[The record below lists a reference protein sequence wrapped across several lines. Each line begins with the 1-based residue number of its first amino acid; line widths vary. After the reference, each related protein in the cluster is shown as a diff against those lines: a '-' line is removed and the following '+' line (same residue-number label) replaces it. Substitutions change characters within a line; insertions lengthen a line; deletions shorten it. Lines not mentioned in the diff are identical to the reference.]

1 MMAGQ
6 YEKAITIKQ
15 AIDSINLRHY
25 LLPAIQRK
33 FVWSSSQICLL
44 FDSIMRDYPIN
55 SFMMWDIRS
64 ASIKNDYKFYEFL
77 KEYCQRFNEEN
88 PCVATNAGFHDFK
101 AVIDGQQRLT
111 SLYIGLC
118 GTYAYKKPR
127 VWWPSAQDDR
137 ILPPRKLYVDLTAP
151 LNSDDELMMKYNFRF
166 LTDKQY
172 ADSLT
177 DNKHHWFCLHEIFK
191 YEQHDSP
198 DDILFNVVVPELEK
212 RDLISSEFSRK
223 TLLKLYTKI
232 RTENLIHYFNESS
245 QDIDHVLDVFIRTNS
260 GGTKLEFSDLL
271 MSIAVAHWQGDFRR
285 ELDELTKNIY
295 QNNEMGFYIERDW
308 FLKTSLMLIDSDVRF
323 KVKNFTS
330 EEVGKI
336 QQQWSEIKS
345 CIKETFILIR
355 RFGINPQSLISK
367 NAVIPVVYW
376 LYKKQTSGHPL
387 YTTINLLNK
396 NHNERSVISQWF
408 YMVLLKGIFGSQA
421 DALLT
426 SIRDVM
432 KNSLSDIH
440 FPLEKIID
448 RYKGSNKDLRFDDEY
463 IESLLNIRYGEGR
476 CRALLHL
483 LFPEMNPTEVF
494 HIDHLHPR
502 NHFSKKYLEK
512 LDYIANSPEKLSFYE
527 NPEYWD
533 TIPNLHL
540 LNHSQNISKQ
550 DTSLKQWLSQ
560 PSNNYSPSMLLVS
573 DENIEFS
580 RFPEFYNERRNA
592 LKQRLL
598 SRVFLTT
605 KIDSSTSTMDTDE
618 EILTD

>member
-1 MMAGQ
+1 
-6 YEKAITIKQ
+6 
-15 AIDSINLRHY
+15 
-25 LLPAIQRK
+25 
-33 FVWSSSQICLL
+33 
-44 FDSIMRDYPIN
+44 
-55 SFMMWDIRS
+55 
-64 ASIKNDYKFYEFL
+64 
-77 KEYCQRFNEEN
+77 
-88 PCVATNAGFHDFK
+88 
-101 AVIDGQQRLT
+101 
-111 SLYIGLC
+111 
-118 GTYAYKKPR
+118 
-127 VWWPSAQDDR
+127 
-137 ILPPRKLYVDLTAP
+137 
-151 LNSDDELMMKYNFRF
+151 MKYNFRF

-172 ADSLT
+172 TDSLT

-191 YEQHDSP
+191 YEQYDSP

-212 RDLISSEFSRK
+212 RGLISSEFSRK

-271 MSIAVAHWQGDFRR
+271 MSIAVAHWQGDFRK

-432 KNSLSDIH
+432 KNSLSDVH

-502 NHFSKKYLEK
+502 NHFSKKYLER
-512 LDYIANSPEKLSFYE
+512 LDYVANSPENLSFYE
-527 NPEYWD
+527 NPEHWD

-598 SRVFLTT
+598 NRVFLTT
-605 KIDSSTSTMDTDE
+605 KIDSSPSTMDTDE

>member
-1 MMAGQ
+1 MAGQ

-605 KIDSSTSTMDTDE
+605 KIDSSPSTMDTDE

>member
-1 MMAGQ
+1 MAGQ

-151 LNSDDELMMKYNFRF
+151 LKSDDELMMKYNFRF
-166 LTDKQY
+166 LTEKQY
-172 ADSLT
+172 TDSLT

-212 RDLISSEFSRK
+212 RGLISSEFSRK
-223 TLLKLYTKI
+223 TLLRLYTKI

-376 LYKKQTSGHPL
+376 LYKKQTSGHAL

-502 NHFSKKYLEK
+502 NHFSKKYLER
-512 LDYIANSPEKLSFYE
+512 LDYVANSPENLSFYE
-527 NPEYWD
+527 NPEHWD

-550 DTSLKQWLSQ
+550 DTSLKQWLSHS
-560 PSNNYSPSMLLVS
+560 SNNYTPSMLLVS
-573 DENIEFS
+573 DDNIEFS

-598 SRVFLTT
+598 NRVFLTT
-605 KIDSSTSTMDTDE
+605 KIDSSPSTMDTDE

>member
-605 KIDSSTSTMDTDE
+605 KIDSSPSTMDTDE

>member
-127 VWWPSAQDDR
+127 MWWPSAQDDR

-172 ADSLT
+172 TDSLT

-191 YEQHDSP
+191 YEQYDSP

-212 RDLISSEFSRK
+212 RGLISSEFSRK

-271 MSIAVAHWQGDFRR
+271 MSIAVAHWQGDFRK

-376 LYKKQTSGHPL
+376 LYKKQTSGHAL

-605 KIDSSTSTMDTDE
+605 KIDSSPSTMDTDE

>member
-1 MMAGQ
+1 MAGQ

-271 MSIAVAHWQGDFRR
+271 MSIAVAHWQRDFRR

-295 QNNEMGFYIERDW
+295 QNNEMSFYIERDW

-426 SIRDVM
+426 SIREVM

-483 LFPEMNPTEVF
+483 LFPETNPTEVF

-512 LDYIANSPEKLSFYE
+512 LDYVANSPENLWFYE
-527 NPEYWD
+527 NPEHWD

-598 SRVFLTT
+598 NRVFLTT
-605 KIDSSTSTMDTDE
+605 KIDSSPSTMDTDE

>member
-1 MMAGQ
+1 M
-6 YEKAITIKQ
+6 
-15 AIDSINLRHY
+15 
-25 LLPAIQRK
+25 
-33 FVWSSSQICLL
+33 
-44 FDSIMRDYPIN
+44 
-55 SFMMWDIRS
+55 
-64 ASIKNDYKFYEFL
+64 EFL

-172 ADSLT
+172 TDSLT

-191 YEQHDSP
+191 YEQYDSP

-212 RDLISSEFSRK
+212 RGLISSEFSRK

-271 MSIAVAHWQGDFRR
+271 MSIAVAHWQGDFRK

-512 LDYIANSPEKLSFYE
+512 LDYIANSPENLSFYE
-527 NPEYWD
+527 NPEHWD

-550 DTSLKQWLSQ
+550 DTSLKQWLSHS
-560 PSNNYSPSMLLVS
+560 SNNYTPSMLLVS
-573 DENIEFS
+573 DDNIEFS

-598 SRVFLTT
+598 NRVFLTT
-605 KIDSSTSTMDTDE
+605 KIDSSPSTMDTDE